1 MILTKEEIAYL
12 ESQSGWGDFCLSKP
26 ERASQKKHILLQMA
40 KNGEPRPHLTEH
52 DLGRVLGF
60 YTNVNNGCYDPEFDK
75 QIRELRP
82 DWFISRSE
90 RASQKKQ
97 NLLQIAKNGK
107 PRPKQKKHGWGGMLC
122 LYTNSKHACYD
133 PEFDKKIRELRPD
146 WFVTQS
152 DGANQ
157 KKQQLLEMAKNG
169 EPRPSQ
175 SHKLGRSFYTYT
187 KSKEGCY
194 DPEFSQQIK
203 KLRPDWFVTQSDIA
217 NQKRQQL
224 LEMAKN
230 GEPRPHFQ
238 TSLGR
243 ALHGYTNLKRDVYN
257 PEFDKKIK
265 ELRPDWFVTQSD
277 GANQKKQQLLEMAKN
292 GEPRPHRT
300 EHDAGRVLVFYTSAG
315 NGCYDLEFDKQ
326 IRELRPDWF
335 ISRSDGVI
343 QKKQRLLQMA
353 KSGELRPHPTE
364 HDLGRVLGFYTSAA
378 NGCYDPE
385 FDKQIR
391 ELRPDWF
398 VSSANQKK
406 QQLLEM
412 ATNGD
417 SKPYHKTRIGTALSH
432 YTHLKS
438 GSYDSEFDKQIRE
451 LRPDWFIT
459 QSDGA
464 NQKKRQILEMAKN
477 GEPRPTRSHKLGRFL
492 CNYIN
497 LKNKCYDPEFSQQIK
512 KLRPDWF
519 AN

>member
-217 NQKRQQL
+217 NQKR
-224 LEMAKN
+224 
-230 GEPRPHFQ
+230 
-238 TSLGR
+238 
-243 ALHGYTNLKRDVYN
+243 
-257 PEFDKKIK
+257 
-265 ELRPDWFVTQSD
+265 
-277 GANQKKQQLLEMAKN
+277 QQLLEMAKN